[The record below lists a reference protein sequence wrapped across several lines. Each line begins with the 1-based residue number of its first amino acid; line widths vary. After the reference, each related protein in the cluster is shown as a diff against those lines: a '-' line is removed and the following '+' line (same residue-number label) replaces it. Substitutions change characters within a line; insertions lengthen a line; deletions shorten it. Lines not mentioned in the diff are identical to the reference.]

1 MLCQICNKNP
11 ATIHVQEI
19 INGEKKVFH
28 LCAECAAKKAETEP
42 ILQSFN
48 LAEML
53 YNFASE
59 NAQEN
64 TEGAEEPVPPA
75 SVKCA
80 ACGWDTERFRK
91 TGRLGCPDCYLV
103 FSEVLSG
110 VLENMHRGSMH
121 RGKVPLNHETNH
133 QTEDAIEKVALR
145 RRIADCQQELEIRI
159 RNEEYE
165 EAAALRDR
173 ILELKKTLEGDGKGE
188 DAHGQ

>member
-28 LCAECAAKKAETEP
+28 LCSECAAKKAETEP

-53 YNFASE
+53 YNFT
-59 NAQEN
+59 NGNMQEN
-64 TEGAEEPVPPA
+64 TGEIDETPPAA

-110 VLENMHRGSMH
+110 VLENMHRGCTH
-121 RGKVPLNHETNH
+121 LGKIPRNHETN
-133 QTEDAIEKVALR
+133 QR
-145 RRIADCQQELEIRI
+145 C
-159 RNEEYE
+159 
-165 EAAALRDR
+165 
-173 ILELKKTLEGDGKGE
+173 GKG
-188 DAHGQ
+188 

>member
-28 LCAECAAKKAETEP
+28 LCAECAAKNAETEP

-53 YNFASE
+53 YNFTNENGQE
-59 NAQEN
+59 NAG
-64 TEGAEEPVPPA
+64 GAEETSAAP

-91 TGRLGCPDCYLV
+91 TGRLGCPECYLV

-110 VLENMHRGSMH
+110 VLENMHRGLTH
-121 RGKVPLNHETNH
+121 LGKTPCNHETDH
-133 QTEDAIEKVALR
+133 RTEDVIEKVALR
-145 RRIADCQQELEIRI
+145 RKIAACQQELEIRI

-165 EAAALRDR
+165 EAAVLRDR
-173 ILELKKTLEGDGKGE
+173 IQELKRALEGVGKEKGNGE
-188 DAHGQ
+188 

>member
-28 LCAECAAKKAETEP
+28 LCAECAAKNAETEP

-53 YNFASE
+53 YNFTNENGQE
-59 NAQEN
+59 NAG
-64 TEGAEEPVPPA
+64 GAEATSAAP

-91 TGRLGCPDCYLV
+91 TGRLGCPECYLV

-110 VLENMHRGSMH
+110 VLENMHRGLTH
-121 RGKVPLNHETNH
+121 LGKTPCNHETDH
-133 QTEDAIEKVALR
+133 RTEDVIEKVALR
-145 RRIADCQQELEIRI
+145 RKIAACQQELEIRI

-165 EAAALRDR
+165 EAAVLRDR
-173 ILELKKTLEGDGKGE
+173 IQELKRALEGEGKEKGNGE
-188 DAHGQ
+188 